1 MSKRFL
7 FSCESTVDMP
17 YSYLLERG
25 VSVIDY
31 TYTINGKEY
40 NDNMGRDE
48 KSLEEF
54 YKLIDEGFLSS
65 TSQINEYRYKEYFES
80 LLKQSNYIF
89 HLAFGTGVT
98 PSYIN
103 AVNAANELMM
113 ENADVEIIVIDT
125 KCASSG
131 YGMFVDYVLDLR
143 DEGKTIDE
151 RLEIAIQAALFL
163 KSINK
168 QPKIAILA
176 AGRKDDFGRTL
187 GIDKNLKESEDLCE
201 KITQKLNDLDA
212 FDNDSDD
219 ESMHFEVKN
228 YYILIE
234 KAIKEGNN
242 IILAP
247 DGVTGNI
254 IFRTLVLLNS
264 WPSNGA
270 VTLGIDE
277 IFVDTSRDQSVEGY
291 LRSIKLAYDLAK
303 AKKESL

>member
-1 MSKRFL
+1 MINIVAGYFENKNILEASKEASSIEDLNVSIANSEQELINAFKDPGVDAVVRGSLKSHEIMKFL
-7 FSCESTVDMP
+7 
-17 YSYLLERG
+17 
-25 VSVIDY
+25 
-31 TYTINGKEY
+31 KEY
-40 NDNMGRDE
+40 KKDNAINRATFINTFDDE
-48 KSLEEF
+48 DFLEDYEF
-54 YKLIDEGFLSS
+54 
-65 TSQINEYRYKEYFES
+65 
-80 LLKQSNYIF
+80 LLAPVGI
-89 HLAFGTGVT
+89 
-98 PSYIN
+98 
-103 AVNAANELMM
+103 
-113 ENADVEIIVIDT
+113 
-125 KCASSG
+125 
-131 YGMFVDYVLDLR
+131 

-219 ESMHFEVKN
+219 ESRHFEVKN

-303 AKKESL
+303 AKKEMSGKSFQVVARIAKFLLF

>member
-1 MSKRFL
+1 MINIVAGYFENKNILEASKEASSIEDLNVSIANSEQELINAFKDPGVDAVVRGSLKSHEIMKFL
-7 FSCESTVDMP
+7 
-17 YSYLLERG
+17 
-25 VSVIDY
+25 
-31 TYTINGKEY
+31 KEY
-40 NDNMGRDE
+40 KKDNAINRATFINTFDDE
-48 KSLEEF
+48 DFLEDYEF
-54 YKLIDEGFLSS
+54 
-65 TSQINEYRYKEYFES
+65 
-80 LLKQSNYIF
+80 LLAPVGI
-89 HLAFGTGVT
+89 
-98 PSYIN
+98 
-103 AVNAANELMM
+103 
-113 ENADVEIIVIDT
+113 
-125 KCASSG
+125 
-131 YGMFVDYVLDLR
+131 

-219 ESMHFEVKN
+219 ESRHFEVKN

-303 AKKESL
+303 TKKESL